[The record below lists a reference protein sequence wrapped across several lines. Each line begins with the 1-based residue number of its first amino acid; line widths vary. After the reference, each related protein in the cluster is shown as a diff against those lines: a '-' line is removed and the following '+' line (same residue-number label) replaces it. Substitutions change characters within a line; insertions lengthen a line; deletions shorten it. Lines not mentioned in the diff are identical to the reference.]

1 MTFKNINDIRRLLQ
15 KAPDNNVNGDHII
28 ASGTI
33 VDNKSTTHDF
43 QVLCGWSDS
52 IARQCDLNWGAF
64 HYSVLKNIETQAAGD
79 NEQFVKLIQQFS
91 LEDAHWQWET
101 KHQYMFSSQ
110 YNWFYLMIDGK
121 PEAACLIYHPK
132 VGTLTKEPIFY
143 IEYLAVAP
151 WNRINPVC
159 DQVYK
164 GLGTILLKEVILYA
178 ENKLTLCD
186 GFSLHSLSKAEGFYA
201 KIGMKSIDS
210 QAKQGMTYFEMEKS
224 NLSQFMGVQQ

>member
-15 KAPDNNVNGDHII
+15 KVPDNNLNGDQIV

-33 VDNKSTTHDF
+33 NDNKNTTHTF

-52 IARQCDLNWGAF
+52 IARQCDSSWRHF
-64 HYSVLKNIETQAAGD
+64 HYKVLKELESQAAGD
-79 NEQFVKLIQQFS
+79 EAAFIKLIQQFS
-91 LEDAHWQWET
+91 LEDAHWQWES

-132 VGTLTKEPIFY
+132 LGVLTTEPIFY

-159 DQVYK
+159 DQIYK
-164 GLGTILLKEVILYA
+164 GLGSLLLKNVILYA
-178 ENKLTLCD
+178 EKKLILCD

-201 KIGMKSIDS
+201 KIGMISIDS
-210 QAKQGMTYFEMEKS
+210 LAKQGMTYFEMERS
-224 NLSQFMGVQQ
+224 NLSQFMGVQ